1 MNTKITRKDVFREI
15 KNYFFII
22 IGLAFFAFGWSA
34 FLIPYG
40 VAGGGVAGAAS
51 IIYFANNSIPVGLT
65 TFLMNAVLIAIAW
78 RILGVKFCVN
88 SLICTF
94 ILSGFFSIFQT
105 YIKEPLVDDM
115 FMSVI
120 IGSSL
125 SAFGVGMS
133 INWGGNTGGIDII
146 ALMVGKYRNISY
158 GRVSLAANLLIVGCS
173 YFIFQDIQRLV
184 YSFVVLFVS
193 IIVSDLV
200 IDGYRQTYQFMVFS
214 RKNDEIAKQINTK
227 LHRGAS
233 FLRGYGSF
241 KHQDSDVLLIVA
253 HKTDKSDITRIIKD
267 IDPEAFITITKTAS
281 VFGKNFDNIK
291 I

>member
-1 MNTKITRKDVFREI
+1 MELKITGKDILREV
-15 KNYFFII
+15 KNYIFII
-22 IGLAFFAFGWSA
+22 IGLAIFAFGWAA
-34 FLIPYG
+34 FLLPYG
-40 VAGGGVAGAAS
+40 VAGGGVAGAAA
-51 IIYFANNSIPVGLT
+51 IIYFVNNSIPVGVS
-65 TFLMNAVLIAIAW
+65 TFIMNAILIAVAW
-78 RILGVKFCVN
+78 KILGPKFCIN

-94 ILSGFFSIFQT
+94 ILSGFLSIFQPMV
-105 YIKEPLVDDM
+105 KSPLVDDM

-120 IGSSL
+120 IGATMA
-125 SAFGVGMS
+125 AFGVGMS

-146 ALMVGKYRNISY
+146 ALMIGKYRNISY
-158 GRVSLAANLLIVGCS
+158 GRVSLAVNLIIVGS
-173 YFIFQDIQRLV
+173 TYFIFNDIERLV

-193 IIVSDLV
+193 IIVSDIV

-214 RKNDEIAKQINTK
+214 KKNDEIAKKINTT

-241 KHQDSDVLLIVA
+241 NHQESDVLLIVS
-253 HKTDKSDITRIIKD
+253 HKTDKSAITRIIKD
-267 IDPEAFITITKTAS
+267 IDPDAFITITKTAS

>member
-1 MNTKITRKDVFREI
+1 MEIKITGKDILREV
-15 KNYFFII
+15 KNYIFII
-22 IGLAFFAFGWSA
+22 IGLAIFAFGWAA
-34 FLIPYG
+34 FLLPYG
-40 VAGGGVAGAAS
+40 VAGGGVAGAAA
-51 IIYFANNSIPVGLT
+51 IIYFVNNSIPVGVS
-65 TFLMNAVLIAIAW
+65 TFIMNAILIAVAW
-78 RILGVKFCVN
+78 KILGPKFCIN

-94 ILSGFFSIFQT
+94 ILSGFLSIFQPMVNS
-105 YIKEPLVDDM
+105 PLVDDM

-120 IGSSL
+120 IGATMA
-125 SAFGVGMS
+125 AFGVGMS

-146 ALMVGKYRNISY
+146 ALMIGKYRNISY
-158 GRVSLAANLLIVGCS
+158 GRVSLAVNLIIVGS
-173 YFIFQDIQRLV
+173 TYFIFNDIERLV

-193 IIVSDLV
+193 IIVSDIV

-214 RKNDEIAKQINTK
+214 KKNDEIAKKINTT

-241 KHQDSDVLLIVA
+241 NHQESDVLLIVS
-253 HKTDKSDITRIIKD
+253 HKTDKSAITRIIKD
-267 IDPEAFITITKTAS
+267 IDPDAFITITKTAS

>member
-1 MNTKITRKDVFREI
+1 MEIKITGKDILREV
-15 KNYFFII
+15 KNYIFII
-22 IGLAFFAFGWSA
+22 IGLAIFAFGWAA
-34 FLIPYG
+34 FLLPYG
-40 VAGGGVAGAAS
+40 VAGGGVAGAAA
-51 IIYFANNSIPVGLT
+51 IIYFVNNSIPVGVS
-65 TFLMNAVLIAIAW
+65 TFIMNAILIAVAW
-78 RILGVKFCVN
+78 KILGPKFCIN

-94 ILSGFFSIFQT
+94 ILSGFLSIFQPMV
-105 YIKEPLVDDM
+105 KSPLVDDM

-120 IGSSL
+120 IGATMA
-125 SAFGVGMS
+125 AFGVGMS

-146 ALMVGKYRNISY
+146 ALMIGKYRNISY
-158 GRVSLAANLLIVGCS
+158 GRVSLAVNLIIVGS
-173 YFIFQDIQRLV
+173 TYFIFNDIERLV

-193 IIVSDLV
+193 IIVSDIV

-214 RKNDEIAKQINTK
+214 KKNDEIAKKINTT

-241 KHQDSDVLLIVA
+241 NHQESDVLLIVS
-253 HKTDKSDITRIIKD
+253 HKTDKSAITRIIKD
-267 IDPEAFITITKTAS
+267 IDPDAFITITKTAS

>member
-1 MNTKITRKDVFREI
+1 MEIKITGKDILREV
-15 KNYFFII
+15 KNYIFII
-22 IGLAFFAFGWSA
+22 IGLAIFAFGWAA
-34 FLIPYG
+34 FLLPYG
-40 VAGGGVAGAAS
+40 VAGGGVAGAAA
-51 IIYFANNSIPVGLT
+51 IIYFVNNSIPVGVS
-65 TFLMNAVLIAIAW
+65 TFIMNAILIAVAW
-78 RILGVKFCVN
+78 KILGPKFCIN

-94 ILSGFFSIFQT
+94 ILSGFLSIFQPMV
-105 YIKEPLVDDM
+105 KSPLVDDM

-120 IGSSL
+120 IGSTMA
-125 SAFGVGMS
+125 AFGVGMS

-146 ALMVGKYRNISY
+146 ALMIGKYRNISY
-158 GRVSLAANLLIVGCS
+158 GRVSLAVNLIIVGS
-173 YFIFQDIQRLV
+173 TYFIFNDIERLV

-193 IIVSDLV
+193 IIVSDIV

-214 RKNDEIAKQINTK
+214 KKNDEIAKKINTT

-241 KHQDSDVLLIVA
+241 NHQESDVLLIVS
-253 HKTDKSDITRIIKD
+253 HKTDKSAITRIIKD
-267 IDPEAFITITKTAS
+267 IDPDAFITITKTAS